1 MSASLEFIKLKRTG
15 FILAFLAGGLLA
27 AAVPVLNMGIRSENY
42 LTLPG
47 TPLQILID
55 ANWQMIAMLNVLL
68 IVTGA
73 CLMYYTEYAD
83 NAIQKMKSLP
93 IKESTMFFGKAV
105 LLSSMYLIVLAIET
119 SVLIFSSFYWFGL
132 YNGFWI
138 ELGKNFGYFFLL
150 GLPTIMLSLLI
161 ASAFKNMW
169 VSLGISVIGVF
180 IATMIYNKSFILSL
194 FPFAMPF
201 KIFGRSDADRAVQF
215 IFAAFIAVIVIGILD
230 LIFLKVRRS
239 FE

>member
-1 MSASLEFIKLKRTG
+1 MIVSQEFKKAKRTG
-15 FILAFLAGGLLA
+15 FIPAFLVGGLLA
-27 AAVPVLNMGIRSENY
+27 FALPVLNTAVRSENY
-42 LTLPG
+42 LGLPS
-47 TPLQILID
+47 TPLQILFD
-55 ANWQMIAMLNVLL
+55 ANWPMMAMLNVLL
-68 IVTGA
+68 IVGGA

-93 IKESTMFFGKAV
+93 IKESTMFVGKAV
-105 LLSSMYLIVLAIET
+105 LLSVMYVIVLTIET
-119 SVLIFSSFYWFGL
+119 LSFIFSSFHWFGL
-132 YNGFWI
+132 YNGFWL

-150 GLPTIMLSLLI
+150 GLPSIMLSLLI

-169 VSLGISVIGVF
+169 VSLGINVIGVF
-180 IATMIYNKSFILSL
+180 MAMMIYNMNFILSL

-201 KIFGRSDADRAVQF
+201 QIFGGTDPDRVLQF
-215 IFAAFIAVIVIGILD
+215 ICAAFIGVIVIGIAE

>member
-1 MSASLEFIKLKRTG
+1 MSVSLEFKKVKRTG
-15 FILAFLAGGLLA
+15 FIPAFLVGGLLA
-27 AAVPVLNMGIRSENY
+27 AAVPVLNMAVRSENY
-42 LTLPG
+42 LTLPS
-47 TPLQILID
+47 TPLQIIID
-55 ANWQMIAMLNVLL
+55 ANWQLMAMLNVLL
-68 IVTGA
+68 IVAGA

-93 IKESTMFFGKAV
+93 IKESTMFFDKAV
-105 LLSSMYLIVLAIET
+105 LLSCMYVIVLAIET
-119 SVLIFSSFYWFGL
+119 SSLIFSSFHWFGI

-138 ELGKNFGYFFLL
+138 ELGKNFGCFFLL
-150 GLPTIMLSLLI
+150 GLPSIMLSLLV

-180 IATMIYNKSFILSL
+180 MATTVYNKSFVLSL

-201 KIFGRSDADRAVQF
+201 QILGGLDTDRVVQF
-215 IFAAFIAVIVIGILD
+215 ICAVFIEVIVIGIAEL
-230 LIFLKVRRS
+230 LFLKVRRA

>member
-1 MSASLEFIKLKRTG
+1 MSVSLEFKKVKRTG
-15 FILAFLAGGLLA
+15 FIPALLVGGLLA
-27 AAVPVLNMGIRSENY
+27 ATVPVMNMAVRSENY
-42 LTLPG
+42 LSLSG

-55 ANWQMIAMLNVLL
+55 ANWPMMAMLNVLL
-68 IVTGA
+68 IVAGA
-73 CLMYYTEYAD
+73 CLLYYTEYAD
-83 NAIQKMKSLP
+83 NAIQKMISLP

-105 LLSSMYLIVLAIET
+105 LLSCMYVIVLAIET
-119 SVLIFSSFYWFGL
+119 LAFIFSSVYWFGL

-138 ELGKNFGYFFLL
+138 ELGKNVGYFLLL
-150 GLPTIMLSLLI
+150 GLPSIMLSLLI

-180 IATMIYNKSFILSL
+180 LAMMIYNKSFILSL

-201 KIFGRSDADRAVQF
+201 QILGGTDAGRVMQYICAAV
-215 IFAAFIAVIVIGILD
+215 IAVMVIGITE